1 MNHWKF
7 TTILHL
13 PVSQGDYENKSPGD
27 TKEEPKYITFLL
39 KIWKTN
45 IYHFNSLKKTKTI

>member
-1 MNHWKF
+1 MNHWNI

-27 TKEEPKYITFLL
+27 TKEEPKYITF
-39 KIWKTN
+39 
-45 IYHFNSLKKTKTI
+45 F